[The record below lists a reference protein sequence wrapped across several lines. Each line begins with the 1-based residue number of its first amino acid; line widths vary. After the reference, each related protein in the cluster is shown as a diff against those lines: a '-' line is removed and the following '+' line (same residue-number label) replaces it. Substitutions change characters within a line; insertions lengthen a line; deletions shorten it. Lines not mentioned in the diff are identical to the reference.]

1 MREDSPAL
9 LRIVVSMT
17 LPLLGGPIG
26 KTPLTPEG
34 LGNPAILSLEKG
46 ALDSLLMPMTGA
58 QVNEDAKVEAS
69 KARQLAE
76 REQDIANAMKMKARG
91 WS

>member
-1 MREDSPAL
+1 
-9 LRIVVSMT
+9 
-17 LPLLGGPIG
+17 
-26 KTPLTPEG
+26 
-34 LGNPAILSLEKG
+34 
-46 ALDSLLMPMTGA
+46 MPMTGA